1 LGQVIVILA
10 GQKSVPITSNNSF
23 NVAIV
28 DIEEEALHFVGRNRE
43 FKSCLDER
51 FSQDKELPGTKGGY
65 RSHVV
70 NHSSPLTVLV
80 LGPVEIPISGFH
92 WQHNFFSS
100 KKALEK

>member
-43 FKSCLDER
+43 FKSCVMSDSPKIKSYLEP
-51 FSQDKELPGTKGGY
+51 K
-65 RSHVV
+65 VV
-70 NHSSPLTVLV
+70 IGVT
-80 LGPVEIPISGFH
+80 
-92 WQHNFFSS
+92 W
-100 KKALEK
+100 